1 MSSSGGAIVC
11 RSAAAVGGAAGPTPL
26 YLSTNASQSEAA
38 AGFLAT
44 GLYFEYYTLEA
55 VRLAPVAG
63 PVAGGSW
70 IRLSLAMSASEELRD
85 QVRLQRRAAVSP
97 REANPNPNP
106 NPNPSSNPNQV
117 SLAETR
123 CRISVGGIATAPFLP
138 LHASAD
144 EIICVSGAAPGGTAG
159 GANVSVSLDGG
170 AWFVPPRP
178 FIYWDARLLAHEPA
192 GGPRAGGTLVTL
204 RGEGF
209 VSDGSECR
217 GADGKGAGR
226 RVVLQRRQGQ
236 VPLSPPPFLSG
247 DGYDEL
253 AIRREPASSSTGG
266 LGGEQGQARRCE
278 GHAASVRCSF
288 GMSGM
293 VRPQRV
299 NSTHVT
305 CFSPRAEAL
314 GADEFS
320 ISLDEGASG

>member
-26 YLSTNASQSEAA
+26 YLSTNASQLEAA

-85 QVRLQRRAAVSP
+85 QVRF
-97 REANPNPNP
+97 
-106 NPNPSSNPNQV
+106 
-117 SLAETR
+117 AETR
-123 CRISVGGIATAPFLP
+123 CRISVGDIATAPFLP